1 MDFSLPDEA
10 RMIQELA
17 ANFAAKELVPLERM
31 VVEREANRGMGTDPI
46 LPPEVEASLGRK
58 SQELGLWGLDVP
70 ERFGGHGLGALVK
83 CVVAEQLFYSI
94 TPFTLP
100 PDSPNLSFLAEC
112 CKGEQIERY
121 LLPYSRGEKKSCL
134 ALSEAAAGSDAAGIR
149 MKAVRRNGK
158 WVLNGEKMWIS
169 GARTAD
175 FMIVVAV
182 TDSALGTRGGMT
194 AFLVDRGTPG
204 LAVTSDFAM
213 IGGPFH
219 PCAVTFNDVQ
229 LEDEQVLG
237 ELGNAFPPLQ
247 NRLGIRRMET
257 ACWCVGYASRCID
270 LMIEQAKNR
279 STFGAPLAER
289 QTIQWWIAD
298 SYQELEMVRLLTY
311 RLAWQLDQHSG
322 SSKRT
327 EIRRGAAMVK
337 VQATE
342 MATRVIDR
350 AVQLFGGMGLSKEMP
365 LEYMLRTVRVLRIVE
380 GPSEIHRW
388 MIAREL
394 LRDGRPA

>member
-182 TDSALGTRGGMT
+182 TDSALGTRGGTT
-194 AFLVDRGTPG
+194 ANIS
-204 LAVTSDFAM
+204 A
-213 IGGPFH
+213 
-219 PCAVTFNDVQ
+219 CATT
-229 LEDEQVLG
+229 G
-237 ELGNAFPPLQ
+237 
-247 NRLGIRRMET
+247 
-257 ACWCVGYASRCID
+257 ASRH
-270 LMIEQAKNR
+270 
-279 STFGAPLAER
+279 TVR
-289 QTIQWWIAD
+289 QWSD
-298 SYQELEMVRLLTY
+298 SS
-311 RLAWQLDQHSG
+311 A
-322 SSKRT
+322 
-327 EIRRGAAMVK
+327 
-337 VQATE
+337 
-342 MATRVIDR
+342 
-350 AVQLFGGMGLSKEMP
+350 GLSP
-365 LEYMLRTVRVLRIVE
+365 YSSAYR
-380 GPSEIHRW
+380 G
-388 MIAREL
+388 IA
-394 LRDGRPA
+394 